1 MQNESNFPVKVHPL
15 PLSPGAATPSPSAP
29 APQPIAESE
38 SLWMNSQWQKGRL
51 IGRGSLGSVYLAT
64 NRYICLI

>member
-15 PLSPGAATPSPSAP
+15 PLSPGAATPSPSALT
-29 APQPIAESE
+29 PQPIAESE

-51 IGRGSLGSVYLAT
+51 IGAVHLEVFIWPPTGIYV
-64 NRYICLI
+64 